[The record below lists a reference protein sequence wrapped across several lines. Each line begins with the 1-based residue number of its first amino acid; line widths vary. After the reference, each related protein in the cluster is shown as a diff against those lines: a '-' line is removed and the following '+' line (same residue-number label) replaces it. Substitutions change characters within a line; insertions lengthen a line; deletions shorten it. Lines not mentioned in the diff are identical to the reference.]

1 MTLTTDGGRSLV
13 GGPLPTSGGKEM
25 VKMIVTVPCF
35 IGGKPFA
42 VDDVVEVDEYTAR
55 ALTAVKRAVVY
66 AEPSG
71 EEAPAE
77 EGDKKGKKTK
87 GEKA

>member
-1 MTLTTDGGRSLV
+1 
-13 GGPLPTSGGKEM
+13 M
-25 VKMIVTVPCF
+25 VKMIVTVPCM

-55 ALTAVKRAVVY
+55 ALTAVRRAVVS
-66 AEPSG
+66 AEHSG

-77 EGDKKGKKTK
+77 EGDRKGRKAK
-87 GEKA
+87 GERA

>member
-1 MTLTTDGGRSLV
+1 
-13 GGPLPTSGGKEM
+13 M
-25 VKMIVTVPCF
+25 VKMIVTVPCC

-66 AEPSG
+66 ADPIG

-77 EGDKKGKKTK
+77 EEEKKGKKTK

>member
-1 MTLTTDGGRSLV
+1 
-13 GGPLPTSGGKEM
+13 M
-25 VKMIVTVPCF
+25 VRMIVTVPCC

-42 VDDVVEVDEYTAR
+42 VDDVVEVNEYTAR
-55 ALTAVKRAVVY
+55 ALTAVKRAVLY

-77 EGDKKGKKTK
+77 EGDRKGKKTK

>member
-1 MTLTTDGGRSLV
+1 
-13 GGPLPTSGGKEM
+13 M
-25 VKMIVTVPCF
+25 VKMIVTVPCC

-55 ALTAVKRAVVY
+55 ALSAVKRAIAREAVVY
-66 AEPSG
+66 AAPSG

-77 EGDKKGKKTK
+77 EEEKKGKKTK
-87 GEKA
+87 G

>member
-1 MTLTTDGGRSLV
+1 
-13 GGPLPTSGGKEM
+13 M
-25 VKMIVTVPCF
+25 VKMIVTVPCC

-55 ALTAVKRAVVY
+55 ALSAVKRAVISMSR
-66 AEPSG
+66 AMPASG

-77 EGDKKGKKTK
+77 EGEKKGKKAK
-87 GEKA
+87 G

>member
-1 MTLTTDGGRSLV
+1 
-13 GGPLPTSGGKEM
+13 
-25 VKMIVTVPCF
+25 MIVTVPCC

-42 VDDVVEVDEYTAR
+42 VDDVVEVDEYTAK

-66 AEPSG
+66 EEPSGGTRSG

-77 EGDKKGKKTK
+77 EGEKKGKIKQYRT
-87 GEKA
+87 

>member
-1 MTLTTDGGRSLV
+1 
-13 GGPLPTSGGKEM
+13 M
-25 VKMIVTVPCF
+25 VKMIVTVPCC

-55 ALTAVKRAVVY
+55 ALSAVKRAVVSV
-66 AEPSG
+66 EPGDALRGS

-77 EGDKKGKKTK
+77 EGDRKGRKAK
-87 GEKA
+87 GERA

>member
-1 MTLTTDGGRSLV
+1 
-13 GGPLPTSGGKEM
+13 M
-25 VKMIVTVPCF
+25 VKMIVTVPCC
-35 IGGKPFA
+35 IGGKPFS

-55 ALTAVKRAVVY
+55 ALIAVKRAVVC
-66 AEPSG
+66 ADPSG

-77 EGDKKGKKTK
+77 EEGKKGKKTK